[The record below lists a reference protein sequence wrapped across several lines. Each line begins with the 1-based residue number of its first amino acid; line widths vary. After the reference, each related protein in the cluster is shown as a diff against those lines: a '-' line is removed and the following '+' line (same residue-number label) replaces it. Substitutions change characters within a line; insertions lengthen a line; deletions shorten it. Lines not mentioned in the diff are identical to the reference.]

1 MNYIKNQNLA
11 SIFFLMFISQYGY
24 ADDISE
30 QALPTVTV
38 KQKRLTRSDN
48 LLKGRKTSDR
58 VIKGEQ
64 FRSRGSTIGE
74 ALNQEL
80 GIHANSFGAGASA
93 PIIRGQEGKRI
104 RVLHNHAETGDMSN
118 MSPDHAVMVDSI
130 LAKQIEVLRGTPTL
144 LYSSGNSAGVVN
156 VIDNKIPLSCLKK
169 VMKAKSVR
177 VSAVLIWKNSR
188 QAASLLVW
196 ARILPS
202 TPKACIKKQII
213 TVCRIFPMAVK
224 HISACQ
230 ILGQNHATAVW
241 AFRGWANAVT
251 WAQRIPNAK
260 TVTGCLHTPT
270 NTTITA

>member
-80 GIHANSFGAGASA
+80 GIHANSFGAGASVA
-93 PIIRGQEGKRI
+93 DYSRSGRQTHSRVAQSRRNRRYVQYVARPRRNGRQHLGK
-104 RVLHNHAETGDMSN
+104 TD
-118 MSPDHAVMVDSI
+118 
-130 LAKQIEVLRGTPTL
+130 
-144 LYSSGNSAGVVN
+144 
-156 VIDNKIPLSCLKK
+156 
-169 VMKAKSVR
+169 
-177 VSAVLIWKNSR
+177 
-188 QAASLLVW
+188 
-196 ARILPS
+196 
-202 TPKACIKKQII
+202 
-213 TVCRIFPMAVK
+213 
-224 HISACQ
+224 
-230 ILGQNHATAVW
+230 
-241 AFRGWANAVT
+241 
-251 WAQRIPNAK
+251 
-260 TVTGCLHTPT
+260 
-270 NTTITA
+270 